1 MASHVALL
9 RGINVGGRN
18 KVPMAELREVVAS
31 LGHAGVA
38 TYIQS
43 GNVLFSTEETDNAK
57 LAAALE
63 SAIEDR
69 FGLWSSVVVLSRDE
83 LAEVL
88 AANPYPDEPDPRL
101 VHVVFLNADPPPD
114 LSDRITAVVG
124 AAAAKGSRDTV
135 QASGRALYVHT
146 PDGFGRSEVAQ
157 NLFKLVTPPA
167 EAKEAGRLASQ
178 GEKAEPGRHGQE
190 LGHGDQAAVAVRGE
204 VVARAVLVTGA
215 SRGIGR
221 AVAQAFAELGDRV
234 AVHHRGSPGLAD
246 EVLAGLP
253 GRGHLVVQADLA
265 DAGAVRQM
273 VDRAQA
279 GLGGLDVL
287 VNNAGIYVPHPVTE
301 VSYEQWQD
309 TWREVLAVN
318 LTGAANVTWCA
329 VQYMKA
335 TGGRIVNV
343 TSRGAYRGEPRH
355 PAYGASK
362 AGLNSFGQS
371 MARALAPFGIAVAS
385 VAPGFVETAMA
396 RPDLDSARGEEIRA
410 QSPFHRVATT
420 AEIAAA
426 VVYLASEQAEW
437 ASGAVLDLNGASY
450 LR

>member
-1 MASHVALL
+1 M
-9 RGINVGGRN
+9 
-18 KVPMAELREVVAS
+18 P
-31 LGHAGVA
+31 
-38 TYIQS
+38 
-43 GNVLFSTEETDNAK
+43 
-57 LAAALE
+57 
-63 SAIEDR
+63 
-69 FGLWSSVVVLSRDE
+69 
-83 LAEVL
+83 
-88 AANPYPDEPDPRL
+88 
-101 VHVVFLNADPPPD
+101 
-114 LSDRITAVVG
+114 
-124 AAAAKGSRDTV
+124 
-135 QASGRALYVHT
+135 
-146 PDGFGRSEVAQ
+146 
-157 NLFKLVTPPA
+157 
-167 EAKEAGRLASQ
+167 
-178 GEKAEPGRHGQE
+178 
-190 LGHGDQAAVAVRGE
+190 
-204 VVARAVLVTGA
+204 RAVLVTGA

-221 AVAQAFAELGDRV
+221 AIAQAFAELGDRV
-234 AVHHRGSPGLAD
+234 AVHYGASAELAGQ
-246 EVLAGLP
+246 VLAGLP
-253 GRGHLVVQADLA
+253 GSGHTVVQADLA
-265 DAGAVRQM
+265 DPEAVRRM
-273 VDRAQA
+273 VDRAHA
-279 GLGGLDVL
+279 DLGGLDVL
-287 VNNAGIYVPHPVTE
+287 VNNAGTYVPHPVTE

-309 TWREVLAVN
+309 AWREVLAVN

-371 MARALAPFGIAVAS
+371 MARALAPLGIAVAS

-410 QSPFHRVATT
+410 QSPFNRVATT